1 MKITGLTVHFF
12 EPRHDGGMAIEK
24 FRGAPLIG
32 NDVSVI
38 HTDEGIGGVVASSS
52 GYARDLVRLWRNAR
66 DYIEGQDP
74 LDRGKIEDILARR
87 FHWPMRVRGLLDHGL
102 WDIAGKYFNLPIYKL
117 LGATREKVLAY
128 GDTVHFDAD
137 EKFIDTVLAAKAKG
151 YKAIKVHPYCVAD
164 DDIRLVYNIRKAV
177 GDEMVLMMDTLTY
190 PAPYTREEALRVG
203 RVLDE
208 LNFWWFED
216 PLHKTDI
223 EGLAMLADKLTVQ
236 IRAADTVQDIR
247 EYSYMIQNHCID
259 IVAGP
264 LNTGITE
271 LLKLAHLAEVH
282 HLGFEPHDYSGGTAS
297 LHVLLAITITNGG
310 FYEKTIP
317 EGYQHEI
324 PYPGVYL
331 DPVQVDKDGYVHGP
345 KKPGLGFE
353 IDFNEAKKVTVEVV
367 NA

>member
-24 FRGAPLIG
+24 FRGASLMG

-38 HTDEGIGGVVASSS
+38 HTDEGIDGVVASSS
-52 GYARDLVRLWRNAR
+52 GYSRELIRLWRNSR
-66 DYIEGQDP
+66 EFIEGQDP
-74 LDRGKIEDILARR
+74 LDRGKIETILERR

-102 WDIAGKYFNLPIYKL
+102 WDIAGKHFNLPVYKL
-117 LGATREKVLAY
+117 LGATRDKVLAY

-137 EKFIDTVLAAKAKG
+137 EKFIDCVLEAKEKG

-164 DDIRLVYNIRKAV
+164 DDIPLVYKIRKAV

-190 PAPYTREEALRVG
+190 PAPYTREEAMRVG

-216 PLHKTDI
+216 PLHKTDL
-223 EGLAMLADKLTVQ
+223 EGLAWLRQNLKVQ
-236 IRAADTVQDIR
+236 IRAADTAVDIR
-247 EYSYMIQNHCID
+247 EYSYMIQHGCID

-271 LLKLAHLAEVH
+271 LMKLSHLAEVN
-282 HLGFEPHDYSGGTAS
+282 HLGFEPHNYSGGAATV
-297 LHVLLAITITNGG
+297 HVLLAINNANY
-310 FYEKTIP
+310 YEKTIP
-317 EGYQHEI
+317 EGYQHET

-331 DPVQVDKDGYVHGP
+331 DPVQVDKDGYVHAP
-345 KKPGLGFE
+345 QKPGLGFE
-353 IDFNEAKKVTVEVV
+353 IDFKEAKKVTVETIK
-367 NA
+367 A